1 MRIMKTV
8 FLILFYLLA
17 GVCIVNG
24 ANKKSVLWY
33 DTPADE
39 WMKSLPIGN
48 GRLAAMVYGGI
59 DNETIALNE
68 SSMWAGEYDEHQEQP
83 FGKEKL
89 NELRKL
95 FFEGKL
101 VEGNRIA
108 AKYLSGTP
116 HSFGT
121 HLPIGDLKLDFIHS
135 GQKVTDYR
143 RSLSLNEGVS
153 RVSYSIG
160 NVHYKREYFA
170 TNPDDAIVIRVSA
183 DKKKSISAAFSLE
196 LLRDARITTE
206 NNQLIFNGK
215 VSFPKLGTGGVC
227 FEGRIQVDAP
237 RAKIRVDRD
246 KITVTNAD
254 ELTVIIDIRTDYKN
268 QQYKELCRQTVRE
281 ATSKSYRALKKE
293 HINDFQ
299 PLFERVSLNLEG
311 EESFEHLPTDRRW
324 QRLKEGKADEGLAAL
339 FFQYGRYLL
348 LAASRANSPLPVA
361 LQGPFN
367 DNLACHMCWTSD
379 YHLDIN
385 TQQNYWIA
393 NVGNLAECNLPL
405 FSYIKDLSVHG
416 AKTAQVV
423 YGCKGWTAHT
433 VANIWGFTAPSAG
446 IGFGLFPTASSWIA
460 SHLWTQYEYT
470 LDKKYLA
477 ETAYPLLKGNAEF
490 LLDYMTE
497 SLDGKYLM
505 TGPSI
510 SPENAFRYQNK
521 SLCASMMPTCDR
533 ILVYETLNS
542 CMEAAAILGIDAA
555 FQDTLK
561 RALAKLPP
569 IRLRANGAVREW
581 FEDYEEAVPN
591 HRHTTHL
598 LALYPFSQISLDK
611 TPELASG
618 ARKTIEGRLFAKNW
632 EDVEWSRANMMC
644 FYARLKDADEAYKS
658 TQILLRDFTR
668 ENLLSISPKGIAGA
682 PYDIFIFDGNAAG
695 AAGIAEMLIQNHE
708 GYIEFLPCLPRQWKR
723 GSYSGLCVRGGAEV
737 AADWDEAGLR
747 KASVTAKNDNEYAI
761 KLPAGG
767 KYKLTLNKRA
777 VHLTADTRGVVSL
790 PMRAGDKLT
799 INQIKL

>member
-1 MRIMKTV
+1 MKNRICV
-8 FLILFYLLA
+8 LLLLFLSSQLLSA
-17 GVCIVNG
+17 IGNDV
-24 ANKKSVLWY
+24 SLWY
-33 DTPADE
+33 DKPADE

-59 DNETIALNE
+59 DHEVIALNE

-108 AKYLSGTP
+108 GKYLSGTP

-121 HLPIGDLKLDFIHS
+121 HLPIGDLKIDFIHS
-135 GQKVTDYR
+135 GQEVTDYR

-170 TNPDDAIVIRVSA
+170 TNPDDAIVIRVTA
-183 DKKKSISAAFSLE
+183 DKKKSISAALSLS
-196 LLRDARITTE
+196 LLREAQISTE
-206 NNQLIFNGK
+206 DNQLIFNGK
-215 VSFPKLGTGGVC
+215 ATFPKLGTGGVC
-227 FEGRIQVDAP
+227 FEGRISVKAP
-237 RAKIRVDRD
+237 RASIQMASD
-246 KITVTNAD
+246 KITVKDAD
-254 ELTVIIDIRTDYKN
+254 ELTIVIDIRTDYKN
-268 QQYKELCRQTVRE
+268 NHYRDLCKKTVYK
-281 ATSKSYRALKKE
+281 AASKSYKTLKKK
-293 HINDFQ
+293 HIDDFQ
-299 PLFERVSLNLEG
+299 PLFERVSLNIEG
-311 EESFEHLPTDRRW
+311 EESFGHLPVDRRW
-324 QRLKEGKADEGLAAL
+324 KRLKEGKADEELAAL

-446 IGFGLFPTASSWIA
+446 IGYGLFPTASSWMA

-497 SLDGKYLM
+497 SPDGKYLM

-533 ILVYETLNS
+533 VLVYETLNS
-542 CMEAAAILGIDAA
+542 CMQAAAILGIDAA

-561 RALAKLPP
+561 QALTKLPP

-598 LALYPFSQISLDK
+598 LALYPFAQISLDK
-611 TPELASG
+611 TPDLASG
-618 ARKTIEGRLFAKNW
+618 ARKTIEGRLSAKNW

-695 AAGIAEMLIQNHE
+695 AAGIGEMLIQNHE
-708 GYIEFLPCLPRQWKR
+708 GYIEFLPCLPKQWKK

-737 AADWDEAGLR
+737 AAEWDETGLR
-747 KASVTAKNDNEYAI
+747 KASITAKNNNEYAV
-761 KLPAGG
+761 KLPVEG
-767 KYKLTLNKRA
+767 KYELTLNRRT
-777 VHLTADTRGVVSL
+777 VYLTADARGVVSL
-790 PMRAGDKLT
+790 PMRAGDQLAITQNK
-799 INQIKL
+799 I

>member
-1 MRIMKTV
+1 MKNFFILLF
-8 FLILFYLLA
+8 FLLSSYTIK
-17 GVCIVNG
+17 GENRDV
-24 ANKKSVLWY
+24 VLWY
-33 DTPADE
+33 TAPADE

-59 DNETIALNE
+59 DAETIALNE
-68 SSMWAGEYDEHQEQP
+68 SSMWSGEYDEHQERP
-83 FGKEKL
+83 FGKQKL

-101 VEGNRIA
+101 VEGNRQA

-135 GQKVTDYR
+135 AKKVSDYR
-143 RSLSLNEGVS
+143 RVLSLNEGINKVTY
-153 RVSYSIG
+153 RVGDVNYT
-160 NVHYKREYFA
+160 REYFA

-183 DKKKSISAAFSLE
+183 DKKKSVSATLSLQMLREAQIS
-196 LLRDARITTE
+196 TE
-206 NNQLIFNGK
+206 DNQLIFKGK
-215 VSFPKLGTGGVC
+215 ASFPKQGKGGVC
-227 FEGRIQVDAP
+227 FEGRIAVIAP
-237 RAKIRVDRD
+237 RAHIQKHID
-246 KITVTNAD
+246 KITVEGAD
-254 ELTVIIDIRTDYKN
+254 EMTIVIDIRTDYKN
-268 QQYKELCRQTVRE
+268 QFYQNLCKETVRK
-281 ATSKSYRALKKE
+281 AASRSYKALKKR
-293 HINDFQ
+293 HVSDFR
-299 PLFERVSLNLEG
+299 PLFERVSLNIEG
-311 EESFEHLPTDRRW
+311 DDTFEHLPTDQRW
-324 QRLKEGKADEGLAAL
+324 ARLKAGNPDEGLNAL
-339 FFQYGRYLL
+339 FFQYGRCLL
-348 LAASRANSPLPVA
+348 LASSRHNSPLPVA

-367 DNLACHMCWTSD
+367 DNLACNMCWTSD

-446 IGFGLFPTASSWIA
+446 IGYGLFPTASSWIA

-470 LDKKYLA
+470 LDKEYLA
-477 ETAYPLLKGNAEF
+477 KTAYPLLKGNAEF

-497 SLDGKYLM
+497 SPDGKYLM

-510 SPENAFRYQNK
+510 SPENGFRYQNTYL
-521 SLCASMMPTCDR
+521 SASMMPTCDR
-533 ILVYETLNS
+533 VLVYETLNS
-542 CMEAAAILGIDAA
+542 CMQAASILDIDRA

-561 RALAKLPP
+561 QALSKLPP
-569 IRLRANGAVREW
+569 LRLRANGAVREW

-598 LALYPFSQISLDK
+598 LALYPFSQISLEK

-618 ARKTIEGRLFAKNW
+618 ARKTIEGRLSAKNW

-644 FYARLKDADEAYKS
+644 FYARLKDPQEAYNS
-658 TQILLRDFTR
+658 TLILLKDFTR

-695 AAGIAEMLIQNHE
+695 AAGIAEMLVQNHE
-708 GYIEFLPCLPRQWKR
+708 GYIEFLPCLPKQWKK
-723 GSYSGLCVRGGAEV
+723 GSYEGLCVRGGGEV
-737 AADWDEAGLR
+737 AVDWDETGVR
-747 KASVTAKNDNEYAI
+747 KASIYATVDNKYAV
-761 KLPAGG
+761 KLPVSG
-767 KYKLTLNKRA
+767 KYKLTLNKRSISLETD
-777 VHLTADTRGVVSL
+777 VRGVVTFS
-790 PMRAGDKLT
+790 MQAGDKFEIT
-799 INQIKL
+799 QI

>member
-1 MRIMKTV
+1 MKNI
-8 FLILFYLLA
+8 FLILFLLA

-24 ANKKSVLWY
+24 ANKNTVLWD

-48 GRLAAMVYGGI
+48 GRLGAMVYGGI
-59 DNETIALNE
+59 DREIIALNE

-89 NELRKL
+89 TELRKL

-101 VEGNRIA
+101 EEGNRLA
-108 AKYLSGTP
+108 GKYLRGTP

-121 HLPIGDLKLDFIHS
+121 HLPIGHLQLDFTYP
-135 GQKVTDYR
+135 GKEMTDYR
-143 RSLSLNEGVS
+143 RSLSFNEGVS
-153 RVSYSIG
+153 RVSYRMG
-160 NVHYKREYFA
+160 NVRYTRECYA
-170 TNPDDAIVIRVSA
+170 TNPDDVIVIRVTA
-183 DKKKSISAAFSLE
+183 DKKKSITTALSLS
-196 LLRDARITTE
+196 LLREARIKTE

-215 VSFPKLGTGGVC
+215 VSFTKWGTGGVC

-237 RAKIRVDRD
+237 RAKIHMDRD
-246 KITVTNAD
+246 KIRVTNAD

-268 QQYKELCRQTVRE
+268 QQYKELCKQTVRK
-281 ATSKSYRALKKE
+281 AASKSYKALKKK

-299 PLFERVSLNLEG
+299 PLFERVSLNIEG
-311 EESFEHLPTDRRW
+311 EESFDHLPTDQRW
-324 QRLKEGKADEGLAAL
+324 KRLKEGKADEGLIAL

-405 FSYIKDLSVHG
+405 FSYIKELSMHG
-416 AKTAQVV
+416 AKTAEVV

-446 IGFGLFPTASSWIA
+446 IGYGLFPTASSWMA

-490 LLDYMTE
+490 LLDYMAE
-497 SLDGKYLM
+497 SPDGKYLM

-533 ILVYETLNS
+533 VLVYETLNS
-542 CMEAAAILGIDAA
+542 CMQAAAILGIDAA
-555 FQDTLK
+555 FQDTQK
-561 RALAKLPP
+561 QALAKLPP

-618 ARKTIEGRLFAKNW
+618 ARKTIEGRLSAKNW

-668 ENLLSISPKGIAGA
+668 ENLLSISPKGIARA
-682 PYDIFIFDGNAAG
+682 PYDIFVFDGNAAG
-695 AAGIAEMLIQNHE
+695 AAGIAEMLVQNHQ
-708 GYIEFLPCLPRQWKR
+708 GYIEFLPCLPKQWKK

-737 AADWDEAGLR
+737 AVDWEETGLR
-747 KASVTAKNDNEYAI
+747 KASILAKVKNKYSV
-761 KLPAGG
+761 KLPVKG
-767 KYKLTLNKRA
+767 KFELTLNRRT
-777 VHLTADTRGVVSL
+777 VYLTADARGVITL
-790 PMRAGDKLT
+790 PMQAGDKLKIT
-799 INQIKL
+799 QI

>member
-1 MRIMKTV
+1 MKNQICILLLL
-8 FLILFYLLA
+8 FLSTNLMFA
-17 GVCIVNG
+17 KGNDV
-24 ANKKSVLWY
+24 SLWY

-68 SSMWAGEYDEHQEQP
+68 SSMWSGEYDKHQEQP
-83 FGKEKL
+83 FGKQRL
-89 NELRKL
+89 NDLRKL

-101 VEGNRIA
+101 VEGNKLA
-108 AKYLSGTP
+108 GKYLSGTP

-135 GQKVTDYR
+135 GKEVTDYH
-143 RSLSLNEGVS
+143 RSLSLNEGIGK
-153 RVSYSIG
+153 VSYCVG
-160 NVHYKREYFA
+160 GVHYTREYFA
-170 TNPDDAIVIRVSA
+170 TNPDDVIVIRVTA
-183 DKKKSISAAFSLE
+183 DKKKSISAALSLS
-196 LLRDARITTE
+196 LLREAQISTE
-206 NNQLIFNGK
+206 DNQLIFNGK
-215 VSFPKLGTGGVC
+215 ATFPKLGTGGVC
-227 FEGRIQVDAP
+227 FEGRISVKAP
-237 RAKIRVDRD
+237 RATVQMASDKVTVDD
-246 KITVTNAD
+246 AD
-254 ELTVIIDIRTDYKN
+254 ELTIVIDIRTDYKN
-268 QQYKELCRQTVRE
+268 SHYRDLCKKTVYQ
-281 ATSKSYRALKKE
+281 ASSKSYKTLKKK
-293 HINDFQ
+293 HINDFR
-299 PLFERVSLNLEG
+299 PLFERVSLNIEG
-311 EESFEHLPTDRRW
+311 EESFGHLPVDRRW
-324 QRLKEGKADEGLAAL
+324 KRLKEGKADEGLAAL

-446 IGFGLFPTASSWIA
+446 IGYGLFPTASSWMA

-497 SLDGKYLM
+497 SPDGKYLM
-505 TGPSI
+505 TGPSV

-533 ILVYETLNS
+533 VLVYETLNA
-542 CMEAAAILGIDAA
+542 CLQAAAILNIDKT

-561 RALAKLPP
+561 LALDKLPP

-611 TPELASG
+611 TPQLASG
-618 ARKTIEGRLFAKNW
+618 ARKTIEGRLSAKNW

-695 AAGIAEMLIQNHE
+695 AAGIGEMLIQNHE
-708 GYIEFLPCLPRQWKR
+708 GYIEFLPCLPKQWKK

-737 AADWDEAGLR
+737 AAEWDETGLR
-747 KASVTAKNDNEYAI
+747 KASITAKNNNEYAV
-761 KLPAGG
+761 KLPVEG
-767 KYKLTLNKRA
+767 KYILTLNRRTVSLA
-777 VHLTADTRGVVSL
+777 ADARGVVTL
-790 PMRAGDKLT
+790 PMQAGDKLT
-799 INQIKL
+799 ITQNKI

>member
-1 MRIMKTV
+1 MKNKICILLLL
-8 FLILFYLLA
+8 FLSTNLMFA
-17 GVCIVNG
+17 NG
-24 ANKKSVLWY
+24 NDVSLWY

-48 GRLAAMVYGGI
+48 GRLAAMVYGDI

-68 SSMWAGEYDEHQEQP
+68 SSMWSGEYDKHQEQP
-83 FGKEKL
+83 FGKQRL
-89 NELRKL
+89 NDLRKL

-101 VEGNRIA
+101 VEGNKLA
-108 AKYLSGTP
+108 GKYLSGTP

-135 GQKVTDYR
+135 GKEVTDYH
-143 RSLSLNEGVS
+143 RSLSLNEGIGK
-153 RVSYSIG
+153 VSYCVG
-160 NVHYKREYFA
+160 GVHYTREYFA
-170 TNPDDAIVIRVSA
+170 TNPDDVIVIRVTA
-183 DKKKSISAAFSLE
+183 DKKKSISAALSLS
-196 LLRDARITTE
+196 LLREAQISTE
-206 NNQLIFNGK
+206 DNQLIFNGK
-215 VSFPKLGTGGVC
+215 ATFPKLGTGGVC
-227 FEGRIQVDAP
+227 FEGRISVKAP
-237 RAKIRVDRD
+237 RATVQMASD
-246 KITVTNAD
+246 KITVDDAD
-254 ELTVIIDIRTDYKN
+254 ELTIVIDIRTDYKN
-268 QQYKELCRQTVRE
+268 SHYRDLCKKTVYQ
-281 ATSKSYRALKKE
+281 ASSKSYKTLKKK
-293 HINDFQ
+293 HINDFR
-299 PLFERVSLNLEG
+299 PLFERVSLNIEG
-311 EESFEHLPTDRRW
+311 EESFGHLPVDRRW
-324 QRLKEGKADEGLAAL
+324 KRLKEGKADEGLAAL

-446 IGFGLFPTASSWIA
+446 IGYGLFPTASSWMA

-497 SLDGKYLM
+497 SPDGKYLM

-533 ILVYETLNS
+533 VLVYETLNA
-542 CMEAAAILGIDAA
+542 CLQAAAILGIDAA

-561 RALAKLPP
+561 QALTKLPP

-611 TPELASG
+611 TPQLASG
-618 ARKTIEGRLFAKNW
+618 ARKTIEGRLSAKNW

-695 AAGIAEMLIQNHE
+695 AAGIGEMLIQNHE
-708 GYIEFLPCLPRQWKR
+708 GYIEFLPCLPKQWKK

-737 AADWDEAGLR
+737 AAEWDETGLR
-747 KASVTAKNDNEYAI
+747 KASITAKNNNEYAV
-761 KLPAGG
+761 KLPVEG
-767 KYKLTLNKRA
+767 KYILTLNRRT
-777 VHLTADTRGVVSL
+777 VYLTADARGVVTL
-790 PMRAGDKLT
+790 PMQAGDKLT
-799 INQIKL
+799 ITQNKI

>member
-1 MRIMKTV
+1 MKNQICILLLL
-8 FLILFYLLA
+8 FLSTNLMFA
-17 GVCIVNG
+17 KGNDV
-24 ANKKSVLWY
+24 SLWY

-68 SSMWAGEYDEHQEQP
+68 SSMWSGEYDKHQEQP
-83 FGKEKL
+83 FGKQRL
-89 NELRKL
+89 NDLRKL

-101 VEGNRIA
+101 VEGNKLA
-108 AKYLSGTP
+108 GKYLSGTP

-135 GQKVTDYR
+135 GKEVTDYH

-153 RVSYSIG
+153 KVSYNVDG
-160 NVHYKREYFA
+160 VHYTREYFA
-170 TNPDDAIVIRVSA
+170 TNPDDVIVIRVTA
-183 DKKKSISAAFSLE
+183 DKKKSISAALSLS
-196 LLRDARITTE
+196 LLREAQISTE
-206 NNQLIFNGK
+206 DNQLIFNGK
-215 VSFPKLGTGGVC
+215 ATFPKLGTGGVC
-227 FEGRIQVDAP
+227 FEGRISVKAP
-237 RAKIRVDRD
+237 RATVQMASD
-246 KITVTNAD
+246 KITVDDAD
-254 ELTVIIDIRTDYKN
+254 ELTIVIDIRTDYKN
-268 QQYKELCRQTVRE
+268 SHYRDLCKKTVYQ
-281 ATSKSYRALKKE
+281 ASSKSYKTLKKK
-293 HINDFQ
+293 HINDFR
-299 PLFERVSLNLEG
+299 PLFERVSLNIEG
-311 EESFEHLPTDRRW
+311 EESFGHLPVDRRW
-324 QRLKEGKADEGLAAL
+324 KRLKEGKADEGLAAL

-446 IGFGLFPTASSWIA
+446 IGYGLFPTASSWMA

-497 SLDGKYLM
+497 SPDGKYLM

-533 ILVYETLNS
+533 VLVYETLNS
-542 CMEAAAILGIDAA
+542 CMQAAAILGIDAA

-561 RALAKLPP
+561 QALTKLPP

-611 TPELASG
+611 TPQLASG
-618 ARKTIEGRLFAKNW
+618 ARKTIEGRLSAKNW

-695 AAGIAEMLIQNHE
+695 AAGIGEMLIQNHE
-708 GYIEFLPCLPRQWKR
+708 GYIEFLPCLPKQWKK

-737 AADWDEAGLR
+737 AAEWDETGLR
-747 KASVTAKNDNEYAI
+747 KASITAKNNNEYAV
-761 KLPAGG
+761 KLPVEG
-767 KYKLTLNKRA
+767 KYILTLNRRT
-777 VHLTADTRGVVSL
+777 VYLTADARGVVTL
-790 PMRAGDKLT
+790 PMQAGDKLT
-799 INQIKL
+799 ITQNKI